1 MQLSAYLKQQGL
13 TEAAFAELIG
23 STQQTVNR
31 ICRGTVPR
39 RETLERIVV
48 ATKGAVGWEDFN
60 PLTRTGRW
68 RHTRDVSAA

>member
-39 RETLERIVV
+39 RETLERIVS
-48 ATKGAVGWEDFN
+48 ATEGAVGWEDFN
-60 PLTRTGRW
+60 PLSRM
-68 RHTRDVSAA
+68 AADPAPREAAA

>member
-1 MQLSAYLKQQGL
+1 MKLSAYLKQQGL

-39 RETLERIVV
+39 RETLERIV
-48 ATKGAVGWEDFN
+48 ATTRGAVGWEDFN
-60 PLTRTGRW
+60 PLNRPAEA
-68 RHTRDVSAA
+68 DVPREAVA